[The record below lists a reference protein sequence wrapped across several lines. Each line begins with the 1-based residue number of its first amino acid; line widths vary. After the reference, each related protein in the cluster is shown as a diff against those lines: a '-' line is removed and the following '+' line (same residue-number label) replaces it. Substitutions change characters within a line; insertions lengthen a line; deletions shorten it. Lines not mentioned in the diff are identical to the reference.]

1 MHVYVFVF
9 IAASASK
16 QCLFKSC
23 FFALRC
29 SQVYHCFDALIG
41 LQLIINVF
49 FLPTSATESTEG
61 KPIDDASRILSSS
74 AMSFRSGQ
82 SPAAN
87 SATAAHQVQ
96 VEYPPQCELTNL

>member
-49 FLPTSATESTEG
+49 FLPTSA
-61 KPIDDASRILSSS
+61 R
-74 AMSFRSGQ
+74 
-82 SPAAN
+82 
-87 SATAAHQVQ
+87 
-96 VEYPPQCELTNL
+96 

>member
-49 FLPTSATESTEG
+49 FFCQLRRPNQQ
-61 KPIDDASRILSSS
+61 K
-74 AMSFRSGQ
+74 
-82 SPAAN
+82 AN
-87 SATAAHQVQ
+87 QLMMH
-96 VEYPPQCELTNL
+96 PGF